1 LQFLKLISD
10 LPVKKDQGD
19 IRENSHLIHARV
31 KIESS
36 KYGYKKQLI
45 ENTPKII
52 AEKNCWFCVPA
63 CLFRQFSADDLKIKK
78 SLLGDYIC

>member
-1 LQFLKLISD
+1 

-52 AEKNCWFCVPA
+52 TEKIAGFVSLHV
-63 CLFRQFSADDLKIKK
+63 CLDNSAQMT
-78 SLLGDYIC
+78 